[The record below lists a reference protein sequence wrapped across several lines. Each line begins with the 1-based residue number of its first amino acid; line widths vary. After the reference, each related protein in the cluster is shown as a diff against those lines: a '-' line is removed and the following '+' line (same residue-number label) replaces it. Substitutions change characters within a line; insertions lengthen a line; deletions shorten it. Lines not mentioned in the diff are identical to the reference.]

1 MVFLSPFLL
10 MLGLMQLV
18 TAHLG
23 LRGVSLTGNWRWPGY
38 LVGGALVAAGILAAP
53 RTLWIFAAL
62 VPASL
67 LALIC
72 LVGIGSWLG
81 RNLDP
86 ACFLRPGEWPE
97 GHCEEARIPHGSG
110 SIPGLLITPPA
121 ATGGAVCLLHGS
133 GDSKTAFKWR
143 LIGELLRRRLTV
155 LTIDLAGHGENE
167 APQRWPDCT
176 AEIPAALAWLR
187 AQPGVQR
194 VGLLGISM
202 GGALGAQAAAVAKP
216 HAVVLCETPIS
227 LEYSPA
233 LVRGEAWH
241 TLRSSILGLLSETT
255 AWQIRQTWTIK
266 QGRREIGIAD
276 LIRLLDVPGQVARL
290 TCPVL
295 FVYAQRDD
303 IAPPDHGRRLSQL
316 ATAPS
321 RFVLVSGASHLTL
334 ILLPQAIQATADWFA
349 QYLTPG
355 AAGANTTMGGFAAQ
369 VCPYKTPQG

>member
-18 TAHLG
+18 AAHLG
-23 LRGVSLTGNWRWPGY
+23 LRGVSLTGSGRWPGY
-38 LVGGALVAAGILAAP
+38 LVACALVVTGIVAAP
-53 RTLWIFAAL
+53 HTLWIFAAL
-62 VPASL
+62 LPASL

-86 ACFLRPGEWPE
+86 ARFLRPGEWPE
-97 GHCEEARIPHGSG
+97 GHCEAVRIPHGGG

-143 LIGELLRRRLTV
+143 LIRELLSRGLIV

-187 AQPGVQR
+187 ARPGVQR

-202 GGALGAQAAAVAKP
+202 GGALGAQAAVAANPNAVA
-216 HAVVLCETPIS
+216 LCETPIS
-227 LEYSPA
+227 LKYTPA
-233 LVRGEAWH
+233 LVRREAWH
-241 TLRSSILGLLSETT
+241 TLRSPVLGLLRETT
-255 AWQIRQTWTIK
+255 AWQIHQTWTIK
-266 QGRREIGIAD
+266 QGRREIGIEH

-303 IAPPDHGRRLSQL
+303 VAPPDHGRRLSQV

-334 ILLPQAIQATADWFA
+334 ILLPQAIQAIADWFV
-349 QYLTPG
+349 QYLTPTG
-355 AAGANTTMGGFAAQ
+355 AVGAESD
-369 VCPYKTPQG
+369 KL

>member
-18 TAHLG
+18 AAHFN
-23 LRGVSLTGNWRWPGY
+23 LRGVSLTGSRRWPGY
-38 LVGGALVAAGILAAP
+38 LVAIVLVVSGLLAAP
-53 RTLWIFAAL
+53 RTLWVFAAL
-62 VPASL
+62 LPTSL

-72 LVGIGSWLG
+72 LVGVGSWLG

-86 ACFLRPGEWPE
+86 AHFLRPGEWPE
-97 GHCEEARIPHGSG
+97 GRCEAVCIPHDGG
-110 SIPGLLITPPA
+110 SIPGLLITPPE
-121 ATGGAVCLLHGS
+121 TSGGAVCLLHGS

-143 LIGELLRRRLTV
+143 LIREMLSRRLIV

-187 AQPGVQR
+187 ARPGVQR

-202 GGALGAQAAAVAKP
+202 GGALGAQAAVTANPDAVA
-216 HAVVLCETPIS
+216 LCETPIS

-233 LVRGEAWH
+233 LVRREAWH
-241 TLRSSILGLLSETT
+241 TLRSPVLGLLGELT
-255 AWQIRQTWTIK
+255 AWQIRQIWTIK
-266 QGRREIGIAD
+266 QGRREIGIVD
-276 LIRLLDVPGQVARL
+276 LIRLLDVPGQIARL

-303 IAPPDHGRRLSQL
+303 IAPPDHGRRLSQV
-316 ATAPS
+316 AAVPS

-334 ILLPQAIQATADWFA
+334 ILLPQAIQAISDWFV
-349 QYLTPG
+349 QYLTPVG
-355 AAGANTTMGGFAAQ
+355 AAETESD
-369 VCPYKTPQG
+369 K

>member
-18 TAHLG
+18 AAHLD
-23 LRGVSLTGNWRWPGY
+23 LRGASLTGSWRWPGY
-38 LVGGALVAAGILAAP
+38 LVGGTLMVAGGLAAP
-53 RTLWIFAAL
+53 RNLWEFATLL
-62 VPASL
+62 PASL

-86 ACFLRPGEWPE
+86 ARFLRPGEWPE
-97 GHCEEARIPHGSG
+97 GHCEAVRISHVGG

-121 ATGGAVCLLHGS
+121 ATGGAVCVLHGS
-133 GDSKTAFKWR
+133 GDNKTAFKWR
-143 LIGELLRRRLTV
+143 LIGELLGRGLTV

-176 AEIPAALAWLR
+176 AEISAALAWLR
-187 AQPGVQR
+187 TRPGVQR

-202 GGALGAQAAAVAKP
+202 GGALGAQAAVAANP
-216 HAVVLCETPIS
+216 NALALCETPIS

-233 LVRGEAWH
+233 LVRREAWH
-241 TLRSSILGLLSETT
+241 TLRSPVLGLLRETT

-295 FVYAQRDD
+295 LVYAQRDD
-303 IAPPDHGRRLSQL
+303 VAPPNHGRRLSQV
-316 ATAPS
+316 ATAPN
-321 RFVLVSGASHLTL
+321 RFVLVPGASHLTL
-334 ILLPQAIQATADWFA
+334 ILLPQAIQAVADWFV
-349 QYLTPG
+349 QYLTPTE
-355 AAGANTTMGGFAAQ
+355 AAGAESD
-369 VCPYKTPQG
+369 KL

>member
-18 TAHLG
+18 AAHLD
-23 LRGVSLTGNWRWPGY
+23 LRGVSLTGSRRWMGY
-38 LVGGALVAAGILAAP
+38 LVAGALVIAGVLTAP
-53 RTLWIFAAL
+53 RSFWDFAAL
-62 VPASL
+62 LPAGP

-86 ACFLRPGEWPE
+86 ARFLRPGEWPE
-97 GHCEEARIPHGSG
+97 GHCEAVCIPHGSG
-110 SIPGLLITPPA
+110 NIPGLLITPPMT
-121 ATGGAVCLLHGS
+121 TGGVVCLLHGS

-143 LIGELLRRRLTV
+143 LIGELLGRGLTV
-155 LTIDLAGHGENE
+155 LTIDLAGHG
-167 APQRWPDCT
+167 QRWPDCT
-176 AEIPAALAWLR
+176 AEIPVALAWLR
-187 AQPGVQR
+187 ARPGVQR

-202 GGALGAQAAAVAKP
+202 GGALGVQAAVAANP
-216 HAVVLCETPIS
+216 DAVALCETPIS

-233 LVRGEAWH
+233 LVRREAWH
-241 TLRSSILGLLSETT
+241 TLRSPVLGLLSETT

-266 QGRREIGIAD
+266 QGRREIGIVD

-295 FVYAQRDD
+295 FVYAQRDG
-303 IAPPDHGRRLSQL
+303 IAPPDHGRRLSQV

-334 ILLPQAIQATADWFA
+334 ILLPQAIQAIADWFV
-349 QYLTPG
+349 QYLAPTG
-355 AAGANTTMGGFAAQ
+355 TAEA
-369 VCPYKTPQG
+369 KSEK

>member
-1 MVFLSPFLL
+1 MVFLSPFSLI
-10 MLGLMQLV
+10 LGLMQLV
-18 TAHLG
+18 AAHLD
-23 LRGVSLTGNWRWPGY
+23 LRGVSLTGSRRWLGY
-38 LVGGALVAAGILAAP
+38 MVAGALVVAGVWTAP
-53 RTLWIFAAL
+53 RTLWNFAAL
-62 VPASL
+62 LPASL
-67 LALIC
+67 LALLC
-72 LVGIGSWLG
+72 LAGVGSWLG

-86 ACFLRPGEWPE
+86 ARFLRPGEWPE
-97 GHCEEARIPHGSG
+97 GRCAAVRIPHAGG
-110 SIPGLLITPPA
+110 SIPGLLITPPET
-121 ATGGAVCLLHGS
+121 TGSAVCLLHGS

-143 LIGELLRRRLTV
+143 LIKELLGRRLTV

-187 AQPGVQR
+187 ARPDVQR

-202 GGALGAQAAAVAKP
+202 GGALGAQAAVTARPDV
-216 HAVVLCETPIS
+216 VVLCETPIS

-233 LVRGEAWH
+233 LARREAWH
-241 TLRSSILGLLSETT
+241 TLRSPVLGLLSETT
-255 AWQIRQTWTIK
+255 AWQIHQTWTIK

-276 LIRLLDVPGQVARL
+276 LIRRLDVPGQVARL

-303 IAPPDHGRRLSQL
+303 IAPPDHGRRLSQV

-334 ILLPQAIQATADWFA
+334 ILLPQAIQAITDWFV
-349 QYLTPG
+349 QYLMP
-355 AAGANTTMGGFAAQ
+355 AAAAEE
-369 VCPYKTPQG
+369 KSKK